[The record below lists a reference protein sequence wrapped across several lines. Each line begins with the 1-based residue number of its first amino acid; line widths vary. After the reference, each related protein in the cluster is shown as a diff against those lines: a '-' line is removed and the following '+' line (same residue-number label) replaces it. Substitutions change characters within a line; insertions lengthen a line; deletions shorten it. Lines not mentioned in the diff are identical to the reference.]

1 MQPRNRIVVQRFA
14 VRTVFLVLSSLM
26 RPDRWME
33 TAMTFAALAAAF
45 CALIAVL
52 MRESVRSPTL
62 NHWDEFALFS
72 AIAAGLSLAK

>member
-1 MQPRNRIVVQRFA
+1 MQSRNRIVVQRFA
-14 VRTVFLVLSSLM
+14 IRTVFLVLSTAM

-33 TAMTFAALAAAF
+33 TAMTFAILAAAF
-45 CALIAVL
+45 CALIGVL
-52 MRESVRSPTL
+52 ARESLQSPTL